1 MIEHTLAIIKPDAV
15 ASGHTGEIIGLV
27 EKNGFSIDRM
37 EKGAISEEYAAA
49 FYDMHK
55 EKPFFKELVT
65 FLASGPVVVMA
76 LRKENAIAD
85 WRTLM
90 GATNPEQ
97 AAPGTLRKLFGTNIG
112 KNAVHG
118 SDAPES
124 AARELMLFFGGSQP
138 EKDCE
143 NCECKDTCD
152 CNDSCCKDCK

>member
-15 ASGHTGEIIGLV
+15 ASGNTGEIIGLI

-55 EKPFFKELVT
+55 EKPFFKELVQ

-118 SDAPES
+118 SDSPES
-124 AARELMLFFGGSQP
+124 AARELMLFFGGAQQ
-138 EKDCE
+138 EKECE
-143 NCECKDTCD
+143 TCNETSSHD
-152 CNDSCCKDCK
+152 CNDSCCKIH